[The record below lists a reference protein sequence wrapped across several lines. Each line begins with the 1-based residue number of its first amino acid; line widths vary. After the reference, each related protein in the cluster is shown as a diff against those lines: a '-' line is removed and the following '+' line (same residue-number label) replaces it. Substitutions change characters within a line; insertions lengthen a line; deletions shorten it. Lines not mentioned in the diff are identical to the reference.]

1 MSTVVDAAE
10 AGPGPSSGPQPPPV
24 PLERGLFGAGRR
36 IVHHHAFAADA
47 LAAAGLLALCSAWL
61 ANSPF
66 AGLRSGLFQ
75 AALIIPLA
83 WRRSRPTTV
92 FVVVA
97 ALALVQWI
105 VGDRLLADAALLV
118 ALYSVAVHEVRRRA
132 LVATAVLEVGAILA
146 ASRWRPAAT
155 VPRSFVF
162 LTATVVA
169 ALCAGLTVRS
179 GSQYM
184 GWLAERAE
192 RLEIERDQQKAIG
205 AAVERTRIAREV
217 HDIVA
222 HSLAVVIT
230 LADAAA
236 VVNASDPARA
246 TAAMRQAGD
255 VGRQAL
261 SDMRTVVTV
270 LRTEEA
276 TADLGPQPDISQLEA
291 MFSRVRA
298 TGLMVTVAVEGDAFA
313 LGPAGE
319 LSVFRILQ
327 EALTN
332 TIKHAGATEARVV
345 VRYDHPRLEL
355 TVTDNGDGPHP
366 SAGVGPGRRGH
377 GIAGMTER
385 AALHGGSLTAGPA
398 VGGGWRVAVT
408 LRPDPVRT

>member
-1 MSTVVDAAE
+1 
-10 AGPGPSSGPQPPPV
+10 
-24 PLERGLFGAGRR
+24 
-36 IVHHHAFAADA
+36 
-47 LAAAGLLALCSAWL
+47 
-61 ANSPF
+61 
-66 AGLRSGLFQ
+66 
-75 AALIIPLA
+75 
-83 WRRSRPTTV
+83 
-92 FVVVA
+92 
-97 ALALVQWI
+97 
-105 VGDRLLADAALLV
+105 
-118 ALYSVAVHEVRRRA
+118 
-132 LVATAVLEVGAILA
+132 
-146 ASRWRPAAT
+146 

-169 ALCAGLTVRS
+169 ALCAGLTMRS

-276 TADLGPQPDISQLEA
+276 AADLGPQPDIRQLDA

-298 TGLMVTVAVEGDAFA
+298 TGLVVDVAVEGEVFA

-345 VRYDHPRLEL
+345 MRYDHPGLEL
-355 TVTDNGDGPHP
+355 TVTDNGDRSG
-366 SAGVGPGRRGH
+366 SGPGPTPARGH
-377 GIAGMTER
+377 GITGMTER
-385 AALHGGSLTAGPA
+385 AALHGGSLQAGP
-398 VGGGWRVAVT
+398 VIGGGWRVTAT